1 VGKKYVYYFGDGK
14 AEGTSNMKELLGG
27 KGAGLAE
34 MTNLGISVPPGFTIS
49 TEACVEYYKLGKKYP
64 PGMWEAALQALKRV
78 ERCMG
83 MGFGDPERPLLVS
96 VRSGAR
102 ASMPGMMDTVLNVG
116 LTTKTVEGLAAKTRN
131 DRFAQ
136 DSYRRFVS
144 MFGSI
149 VMGVPREH
157 FEAILKHKKAEVGVA
172 HETHLDARHLRELVA
187 SFKALVKEETK
198 KDFPDEPLDQLQMA
212 INAVFSSWFGA
223 RAITYR
229 RLYGIPDSWGTAV
242 NVVAMVFGNMGE
254 TSGTGVAFTRS
265 PSTGDKAFFG
275 ECLMNA
281 QGEDVVAGIRTP
293 LPVSALAK
301 NVPEAYKELEHT
313 YKKLEKHYRDMLD
326 LEFTIQE
333 GKLYML
339 QTRVGKR
346 TGIAAVKI
354 AADMVKEGL
363 ISKEEA
369 VQRISPDQLAQYLYP
384 IFDAKEE
391 SKANPL
397 GKGLPAGPGA
407 AAGKIALTPD
417 RAVDMKAAGTR
428 VVLVRQETSPDDI
441 HGMNAAAGFL
451 TARGGMTCVGG
462 ETRILTD
469 RGMLSAEEAFALLE
483 NRHCLRILSFDSRL
497 LRPVWREIVAAGR
510 RHADTVTVALSQTGR
525 AGQNL
530 IQLTAD
536 HKMFTIQNRKL
547 SKKRLDAVLADEDF
561 VTILDH
567 IPPLGETGTSSDLA
581 YVAGA
586 ILSDGY
592 ICLKKTKGSITFVQ
606 KATQEKAA
614 FIRAVEQSFERVFG
628 LPFSYVRNRRTSGIL
643 KGRRITGEAQDRICF
658 YRGPA
663 QRLAEIRDHFGAWVM
678 KLDRTGLLH
687 LLAGYV
693 DGDGCYAEESSGVR
707 LQIVVSQHKRNLVE
721 GLALACLRLGMV
733 PQITANRNAY
743 LIQIAEQVDHI
754 LAFTHR
760 VKAEIPA
767 RLYESKCLAIRGLFD
782 DIVDHVNFMGRVRE
796 AIKRNLMFGVQKIRR
811 DILPLCPPTAFREVQ
826 ELLDAPVRSYRAVK
840 IGGVQATLVY
850 NFEVDATEEMDK
862 NFVVFSSRLTPVLV
876 SNSHA
881 AVVARQMGK
890 VCVAG
895 CESVEV
901 IDNQT
906 VKIGAK
912 TFREGDF
919 LSING
924 STGNVYEGDI
934 PVVES
939 EIIQVIQGK
948 LDPKKS
954 DKYQRF
960 ATILSWADSFRKLHV
975 RANADIPEQAKIA
988 RGFGAEGIGLC
999 RTEHMFFAEDR
1010 IPMMQKMILARTKE
1024 EREKYLDQLL
1034 PLQRQD
1040 FIGLYREMQGY
1051 PVTIRLLDPPLH
1063 EFLPKREE
1071 LMVEIAQLEL
1081 TGSDGAKLE
1090 EKRRLLARVE
1100 EVHEFNPMLG
1110 LRGCRLGITMPE
1122 ITRMQARAIMEAA
1135 CELAKEGKKIV
1146 PEIMIPLV
1154 GMVSEMKAQK
1164 DLVREAAQ
1172 ETMKRCNVKLSY
1184 LVGTMIELP
1193 RAAVTADRIAE
1204 EAEFFSFGTND
1215 LTQTTFGFSRDD
1227 AAKFIDYYKTVN
1239 IMESDPF
1246 AVLDREGVGALMR
1259 QAIVGGRKTRE
1270 GIKLGICGEHGGD
1283 PNSVE
1288 FCHNLGM
1295 DYVSCSPFRVPIA
1308 RLAAA
1313 HGALAEADAKK
1324 AAKSTSPARAKSAPS
1339 AAARRRPRVARKKR

>member
-1 VGKKYVYYFGDGK
+1 MAKKYVYYFGDGV

-49 TEACVEYYKLGKKYP
+49 TEACVEYYKNGKQYP
-64 PGMWEAALQALKRV
+64 PGMWDAALKSLKRV
-78 ERCMG
+78 ERSMG

-144 MFGSI
+144 MYGSI

-157 FEAILKHKKAEVGVA
+157 FEAILKHKKAEVGVT
-172 HETHLDARHLRELVA
+172 HETHLDARHLRELVS
-187 SFKALVKEETK
+187 SFKALIKEETK
-198 KDFPDEPLDQLQMA
+198 KEFPDEPLEQLRLA
-212 INAVFSSWFGA
+212 VNAVFSSWFGA
-223 RAITYR
+223 RAVTYR
-229 RLYGIPDSWGTAV
+229 RLYGIPDSWGTAI

-254 TSGTGVAFTRS
+254 TSGTGVAFTRD
-265 PSTGDKAFFG
+265 PATGDKNFFG

-313 YKKLEKHYRDMLD
+313 YKRLERHYRDMLD

-354 AADMVKEGL
+354 AVDMVREGL
-363 ISKEEA
+363 ISKREA
-369 VQRISPDQLAQYLYP
+369 VQRIGPEQLSQYLYP
-384 IFDAKEE
+384 IFDMKEE
-391 SKANPL
+391 SKSNPL

-417 RAVDMKAAGTR
+417 RAVTMKAAGTR

-451 TARGGMTCVGG
+451 TARGGMT
-462 ETRILTD
+462 
-469 RGMLSAEEAFALLE
+469 
-483 NRHCLRILSFDSRL
+483 
-497 LRPVWREIVAAGR
+497 
-510 RHADTVTVALSQTGR
+510 
-525 AGQNL
+525 
-530 IQLTAD
+530 
-536 HKMFTIQNRKL
+536 
-547 SKKRLDAVLADEDF
+547 
-561 VTILDH
+561 
-567 IPPLGETGTSSDLA
+567 
-581 YVAGA
+581 
-586 ILSDGY
+586 
-592 ICLKKTKGSITFVQ
+592 
-606 KATQEKAA
+606 
-614 FIRAVEQSFERVFG
+614 
-628 LPFSYVRNRRTSGIL
+628 
-643 KGRRITGEAQDRICF
+643 
-658 YRGPA
+658 
-663 QRLAEIRDHFGAWVM
+663 
-678 KLDRTGLLH
+678 
-687 LLAGYV
+687 
-693 DGDGCYAEESSGVR
+693 
-707 LQIVVSQHKRNLVE
+707 
-721 GLALACLRLGMV
+721 
-733 PQITANRNAY
+733 
-743 LIQIAEQVDHI
+743 
-754 LAFTHR
+754 
-760 VKAEIPA
+760 
-767 RLYESKCLAIRGLFD
+767 
-782 DIVDHVNFMGRVRE
+782 
-796 AIKRNLMFGVQKIRR
+796 
-811 DILPLCPPTAFREVQ
+811 
-826 ELLDAPVRSYRAVK
+826 
-840 IGGVQATLVY
+840 
-850 NFEVDATEEMDK
+850 
-862 NFVVFSSRLTPVLV
+862 
-876 SNSHA
+876 SHA

-901 IDNQT
+901 LDAQS
-906 VKIGAK
+906 VRIGAK
-912 TFREGDF
+912 VFREGDY

-924 STGNVYEGDI
+924 STGNVYEGDL

-948 LDPKKS
+948 LDGKKS

-960 ATILSWADSFRKLHV
+960 AMILSWADRVRTLRV
-975 RANADIPEQAKIA
+975 RANADVPDQAKIA

-1010 IPMMQKMILARTKE
+1010 ITIMQKMILARTKE
-1024 EREKYLDQLL
+1024 EREKFLDQLL
-1034 PLQRQD
+1034 PLQKKD
-1040 FIGLYREMQGY
+1040 FIGLYREMAGF

-1081 TGSDGAKLE
+1081 TGRDAARLE

-1100 EVHEFNPMLG
+1100 ELHEFNPMLG

-1164 DLVREAAQ
+1164 DLIREVAQ
-1172 ETMKRCNVKLSY
+1172 ETMKRYNVKFSY

-1193 RAAVTADRIAE
+1193 RAAVTADRIAT

-1227 AAKFIDYYKTVN
+1227 AAKFIDFYRTAS
-1239 IMESDPF
+1239 IMEADPF

-1259 QAIVGGRKTRE
+1259 QAIDGGRKARP

-1283 PNSVE
+1283 PSSVE
-1288 FCHNLGM
+1288 FCHELGL
-1295 DYVSCSPFRVPIA
+1295 DYVSCSPYRIPIA

-1313 HGALAEADAKK
+1313 HGALAEAGSSGSLPTRKVSGSRAKAKK
-1324 AAKSTSPARAKSAPS
+1324 TTKTKSAQQ
-1339 AAARRRPRVARKKR
+1339 PRSRSRITRKTR

>member
-1 VGKKYVYYFGDGK
+1 MAKKYVYYFGDGN

-64 PGMWEAALQALKRV
+64 PGMWEASLQALKRV
-78 ERCMG
+78 ERSMG
-83 MGFGDPERPLLVS
+83 LGFGDPERPLLVS

-157 FEAILKHKKAEVGVA
+157 FEAILKHKKTEVGVT

-187 SFKALVKEETK
+187 SFKGLIKEETK
-198 KDFPDEPLDQLQMA
+198 KDFPDEPLEQLRMA
-212 INAVFSSWFGA
+212 ISAVFSSWFGA

-265 PSTGDKAFFG
+265 PSSGDKAFFG

-301 NVPEAYKELEHT
+301 NVPEAYKDLEQT

-354 AADMVKEGL
+354 AVDMVKEGA

-369 VQRISPDQLAQYLYP
+369 VLRIGPDQLAQYLYP
-384 IFDAKEE
+384 IFDTKEE
-391 SKANPL
+391 SKVNPL

-407 AAGKIALTPD
+407 AAGKIALTAD
-417 RAVDMKAAGTR
+417 RAVDMKAAGSR

-441 HGMNAAAGFL
+441 HGMNAADGFL
-451 TARGGMTCVGG
+451 TARGGMT
-462 ETRILTD
+462 
-469 RGMLSAEEAFALLE
+469 
-483 NRHCLRILSFDSRL
+483 
-497 LRPVWREIVAAGR
+497 
-510 RHADTVTVALSQTGR
+510 
-525 AGQNL
+525 
-530 IQLTAD
+530 
-536 HKMFTIQNRKL
+536 
-547 SKKRLDAVLADEDF
+547 
-561 VTILDH
+561 
-567 IPPLGETGTSSDLA
+567 
-581 YVAGA
+581 
-586 ILSDGY
+586 
-592 ICLKKTKGSITFVQ
+592 
-606 KATQEKAA
+606 
-614 FIRAVEQSFERVFG
+614 
-628 LPFSYVRNRRTSGIL
+628 
-643 KGRRITGEAQDRICF
+643 
-658 YRGPA
+658 
-663 QRLAEIRDHFGAWVM
+663 
-678 KLDRTGLLH
+678 
-687 LLAGYV
+687 
-693 DGDGCYAEESSGVR
+693 
-707 LQIVVSQHKRNLVE
+707 
-721 GLALACLRLGMV
+721 
-733 PQITANRNAY
+733 
-743 LIQIAEQVDHI
+743 
-754 LAFTHR
+754 
-760 VKAEIPA
+760 
-767 RLYESKCLAIRGLFD
+767 
-782 DIVDHVNFMGRVRE
+782 
-796 AIKRNLMFGVQKIRR
+796 
-811 DILPLCPPTAFREVQ
+811 
-826 ELLDAPVRSYRAVK
+826 
-840 IGGVQATLVY
+840 
-850 NFEVDATEEMDK
+850 
-862 NFVVFSSRLTPVLV
+862 
-876 SNSHA
+876 SHA

-895 CESVEV
+895 CDSVEV
-901 IDNQT
+901 LDSQS

-912 TFREGDF
+912 TFREGDY
-919 LSING
+919 LSVNG

-960 ATILSWADSFRKLHV
+960 ATILSWADSVRKLRV
-975 RANADIPEQAKIA
+975 RANADVPEQAKIA

-1010 IPMMQKMILARTKE
+1010 IPIMQKMILARTKE

-1034 PLQRQD
+1034 PLQKED
-1040 FIGLYREMQGY
+1040 FIGLYRQMEGF

-1071 LMVEIAQLEL
+1071 LMVEIARLEL
-1081 TGSDGAKLE
+1081 TSHDSGMLE

-1100 EVHEFNPMLG
+1100 ELHEFNPMLG

-1122 ITRMQARAIMEAA
+1122 ITRMQARAVVEAA

-1154 GMVSEMKAQK
+1154 GMVSEMKSQK
-1164 DLVREAAQ
+1164 DLVREVAQ
-1172 ETMKRCNVKLSY
+1172 ETMKRHNVKLSY
-1184 LVGTMIELP
+1184 LIGTMIELP

-1227 AAKFIDYYKTVN
+1227 AAKFIDHYKTAN
-1239 IMESDPF
+1239 LMDSDPF

-1259 QAIVGGRKTRE
+1259 QAIAGGQKTRP

-1283 PNSVE
+1283 PSSVE
-1288 FCHNLGM
+1288 FCHQLGL
-1295 DYVSCSPFRVPIA
+1295 DYVSCSPYRVAIA

-1313 HGALAEADAKK
+1313 HAALAEAEAKK
-1324 AAKSTSPARAKSAPS
+1324 GAK
-1339 AAARRRPRVARKKR
+1339 AAASARTVRRRSPKSRKKR

>member
-1 VGKKYVYYFGDGK
+1 VAKKYVYYFGDGK

-64 PGMWEAALQALKRV
+64 AGMWEASLQALKRI
-78 ERCMG
+78 ERSMG

-187 SFKALVKEETK
+187 SFKGLVKEETK
-198 KDFPDEPLDQLQMA
+198 KDFPDEPLDQLRMA
-212 INAVFSSWFGA
+212 ISAVFSSWFGA

-265 PSTGDKAFFG
+265 PSSGDKTFFG

-293 LPVSALAK
+293 LPVNALAK
-301 NVPEAYKELEHT
+301 NVPEAYKELEQT

-354 AADMVKEGL
+354 AVDMVKEGA

-369 VQRISPDQLAQYLYP
+369 VQRIGPDQLAQYLYP
-384 IFDAKEE
+384 IFDTKEE
-391 SKANPL
+391 SKVNPL

-407 AAGKIALTPD
+407 AAGKIALSPD
-417 RAVDMKAAGTR
+417 RAVDMKAAGSR

-451 TARGGMTCVGG
+451 TARGGMT
-462 ETRILTD
+462 
-469 RGMLSAEEAFALLE
+469 
-483 NRHCLRILSFDSRL
+483 
-497 LRPVWREIVAAGR
+497 
-510 RHADTVTVALSQTGR
+510 
-525 AGQNL
+525 
-530 IQLTAD
+530 
-536 HKMFTIQNRKL
+536 
-547 SKKRLDAVLADEDF
+547 
-561 VTILDH
+561 
-567 IPPLGETGTSSDLA
+567 
-581 YVAGA
+581 
-586 ILSDGY
+586 
-592 ICLKKTKGSITFVQ
+592 
-606 KATQEKAA
+606 
-614 FIRAVEQSFERVFG
+614 
-628 LPFSYVRNRRTSGIL
+628 
-643 KGRRITGEAQDRICF
+643 
-658 YRGPA
+658 
-663 QRLAEIRDHFGAWVM
+663 
-678 KLDRTGLLH
+678 
-687 LLAGYV
+687 
-693 DGDGCYAEESSGVR
+693 
-707 LQIVVSQHKRNLVE
+707 
-721 GLALACLRLGMV
+721 
-733 PQITANRNAY
+733 
-743 LIQIAEQVDHI
+743 
-754 LAFTHR
+754 
-760 VKAEIPA
+760 
-767 RLYESKCLAIRGLFD
+767 
-782 DIVDHVNFMGRVRE
+782 
-796 AIKRNLMFGVQKIRR
+796 
-811 DILPLCPPTAFREVQ
+811 
-826 ELLDAPVRSYRAVK
+826 
-840 IGGVQATLVY
+840 
-850 NFEVDATEEMDK
+850 
-862 NFVVFSSRLTPVLV
+862 
-876 SNSHA
+876 SHA

-895 CESVEV
+895 CDSVEV
-901 IDNQT
+901 LDSQT

-912 TFREGDF
+912 TFREGDY

-939 EIIQVIQGK
+939 EIIQVIQRK

-954 DKYQRF
+954 EKYQRF
-960 ATILSWADSFRKLHV
+960 ATILSWADNIRKLRV
-975 RANADIPEQAKIA
+975 RANADVPEQAKIA

-1010 IPMMQKMILARTKE
+1010 IPIMQKMILARTKE

-1034 PLQRQD
+1034 PLQKQD
-1040 FIGLYREMQGY
+1040 FIGLYREMQGF

-1071 LMVEIAQLEL
+1071 LMVEIARLEL
-1081 TGSDGAKLE
+1081 TGSDSAKLE

-1100 EVHEFNPMLG
+1100 ELHEFNPMLG

-1122 ITRMQARAIMEAA
+1122 ITRMQARAVMEAA

-1154 GMVSEMKAQK
+1154 GMVSEMKSQE
-1164 DLVREAAQ
+1164 DLVREVAQ
-1172 ETMKRCNVKLSY
+1172 ETMKRNNVKLSY
-1184 LVGTMIELP
+1184 LIGTMIELP

-1227 AAKFIDYYKTVN
+1227 AAKFIDHYKTAN
-1239 IMESDPF
+1239 LMDSDPF
-1246 AVLDREGVGALMR
+1246 AVLDREGVGALMK
-1259 QAIVGGRKTRE
+1259 QAISGGRKTRP

-1283 PNSVE
+1283 PSSVE
-1288 FCHNLGM
+1288 FCHELGL
-1295 DYVSCSPFRVPIA
+1295 DYVSCSPYRVAIA

-1313 HGALAEADAKK
+1313 HAALAETKAREGAKPP
-1324 AAKSTSPARAKSAPS
+1324 APARRGGRSRTGRK
-1339 AAARRRPRVARKKR
+1339 RR

>member
-1 VGKKYVYYFGDGK
+1 MAKKYVYYFGDGK
-14 AEGTSNMKELLGG
+14 ADGTSHMKELLGG

-64 PGMWEAALQALKRV
+64 PGMWEASLQALKRV
-78 ERCMG
+78 ERSMG
-83 MGFGDPERPLLVS
+83 MGFGDAERPLLVS

-157 FEAILKHKKAEVGVA
+157 FEAILKHKKAEVGA
-172 HETHLDARHLRELVA
+172 THDTHLDARHLRELVA

-198 KDFPDEPLDQLQMA
+198 KEFPDEPLEQLRMA

-265 PSTGDKAFFG
+265 PSSGDKTFFG

-293 LPVSALAK
+293 LPVTALAK
-301 NVPEAYKELEHT
+301 NVPEAYKELEQT

-354 AADMVKEGL
+354 AVDMVKEGA

-369 VQRISPDQLAQYLYP
+369 VQRIGPDQLAQYLYP
-384 IFDAKEE
+384 IFDTKEE
-391 SKANPL
+391 SKVNPL

-407 AAGKIALTPD
+407 AAGKIALSPD
-417 RAVDMKAAGTR
+417 RAVDMKAAGSR

-441 HGMNAAAGFL
+441 HGMNAASGFL
-451 TARGGMTCVGG
+451 TARGGMT
-462 ETRILTD
+462 
-469 RGMLSAEEAFALLE
+469 
-483 NRHCLRILSFDSRL
+483 
-497 LRPVWREIVAAGR
+497 
-510 RHADTVTVALSQTGR
+510 
-525 AGQNL
+525 
-530 IQLTAD
+530 
-536 HKMFTIQNRKL
+536 
-547 SKKRLDAVLADEDF
+547 
-561 VTILDH
+561 
-567 IPPLGETGTSSDLA
+567 
-581 YVAGA
+581 
-586 ILSDGY
+586 
-592 ICLKKTKGSITFVQ
+592 
-606 KATQEKAA
+606 
-614 FIRAVEQSFERVFG
+614 
-628 LPFSYVRNRRTSGIL
+628 
-643 KGRRITGEAQDRICF
+643 
-658 YRGPA
+658 
-663 QRLAEIRDHFGAWVM
+663 
-678 KLDRTGLLH
+678 
-687 LLAGYV
+687 
-693 DGDGCYAEESSGVR
+693 
-707 LQIVVSQHKRNLVE
+707 
-721 GLALACLRLGMV
+721 
-733 PQITANRNAY
+733 
-743 LIQIAEQVDHI
+743 
-754 LAFTHR
+754 
-760 VKAEIPA
+760 
-767 RLYESKCLAIRGLFD
+767 
-782 DIVDHVNFMGRVRE
+782 
-796 AIKRNLMFGVQKIRR
+796 
-811 DILPLCPPTAFREVQ
+811 
-826 ELLDAPVRSYRAVK
+826 
-840 IGGVQATLVY
+840 
-850 NFEVDATEEMDK
+850 
-862 NFVVFSSRLTPVLV
+862 
-876 SNSHA
+876 SHA

-895 CESVEV
+895 CESVDV
-901 IDNQT
+901 LDSQT

-912 TFREGDF
+912 TFREGEY

-954 DKYQRF
+954 EKYQRF
-960 ATILSWADSFRKLHV
+960 ATILSWADQVRKLRV
-975 RANADIPEQAKIA
+975 RANADVPEQAKIA

-1010 IPMMQKMILARTKE
+1010 IPIMQKMILARTTE

-1034 PLQRQD
+1034 PLQKQD
-1040 FIGLYREMQGY
+1040 FIGLYREMEGF

-1071 LMVEIAQLEL
+1071 LMVEIARLEL
-1081 TGSDGAKLE
+1081 TGADGAKLE

-1100 EVHEFNPMLG
+1100 ELHEFNPMLG

-1154 GMVSEMKAQK
+1154 GMVSEMKSQK
-1164 DLVREAAQ
+1164 ELVREVAQ
-1172 ETMKRCNVKLSY
+1172 ETMKRHNLKLSY
-1184 LVGTMIELP
+1184 LIGTMIELP
-1193 RAAVTADRIAE
+1193 RAAVTADGIAE

-1227 AAKFIDYYKTVN
+1227 AAKFIDHYKTAN
-1239 IMESDPF
+1239 LMEADPF
-1246 AVLDREGVGALMR
+1246 AVLDRQGVGALMR
-1259 QAIVGGRKTRE
+1259 QAITGGRKTRP

-1288 FCHNLGM
+1288 FCHQLGL
-1295 DYVSCSPFRVPIA
+1295 DYVSCSPYRVAIA

-1313 HGALAEADAKK
+1313 HAALAGAEAKK
-1324 AAKSTSPARAKSAPS
+1324 GPKPS
-1339 AAARRRPRVARKKR
+1339 ASTASGRRGSRSARRKR

>member
-1 VGKKYVYYFGDGK
+1 
-14 AEGTSNMKELLGG
+14 
-27 KGAGLAE
+27 
-34 MTNLGISVPPGFTIS
+34 
-49 TEACVEYYKLGKKYP
+49 
-64 PGMWEAALQALKRV
+64 
-78 ERCMG
+78 
-83 MGFGDPERPLLVS
+83 
-96 VRSGAR
+96 
-102 ASMPGMMDTVLNVG
+102 

-157 FEAILKHKKAEVGVA
+157 FEAILKHKKTEVGVT

-198 KDFPDEPLDQLQMA
+198 KDFPDEPLEQLRMA

-265 PSTGDKAFFG
+265 PSSGDKAFFG

-301 NVPEAYKELEHT
+301 NVPDAYKDLEQT

-354 AADMVKEGL
+354 AVDMVKEGA

-369 VQRISPDQLAQYLYP
+369 VLRIGPDQLAQYLYP
-384 IFDAKEE
+384 IFDTKEE
-391 SKANPL
+391 SKVNPL

-417 RAVDMKAAGTR
+417 RAVDMKAAGSR

-441 HGMNAAAGFL
+441 HGMNAADGFL
-451 TARGGMTCVGG
+451 TARGGMT
-462 ETRILTD
+462 
-469 RGMLSAEEAFALLE
+469 
-483 NRHCLRILSFDSRL
+483 
-497 LRPVWREIVAAGR
+497 
-510 RHADTVTVALSQTGR
+510 
-525 AGQNL
+525 
-530 IQLTAD
+530 
-536 HKMFTIQNRKL
+536 
-547 SKKRLDAVLADEDF
+547 
-561 VTILDH
+561 
-567 IPPLGETGTSSDLA
+567 
-581 YVAGA
+581 
-586 ILSDGY
+586 
-592 ICLKKTKGSITFVQ
+592 
-606 KATQEKAA
+606 
-614 FIRAVEQSFERVFG
+614 
-628 LPFSYVRNRRTSGIL
+628 
-643 KGRRITGEAQDRICF
+643 
-658 YRGPA
+658 
-663 QRLAEIRDHFGAWVM
+663 
-678 KLDRTGLLH
+678 
-687 LLAGYV
+687 
-693 DGDGCYAEESSGVR
+693 
-707 LQIVVSQHKRNLVE
+707 
-721 GLALACLRLGMV
+721 
-733 PQITANRNAY
+733 
-743 LIQIAEQVDHI
+743 
-754 LAFTHR
+754 
-760 VKAEIPA
+760 
-767 RLYESKCLAIRGLFD
+767 
-782 DIVDHVNFMGRVRE
+782 
-796 AIKRNLMFGVQKIRR
+796 
-811 DILPLCPPTAFREVQ
+811 
-826 ELLDAPVRSYRAVK
+826 
-840 IGGVQATLVY
+840 
-850 NFEVDATEEMDK
+850 
-862 NFVVFSSRLTPVLV
+862 
-876 SNSHA
+876 SHA

-901 IDNQT
+901 LDSQT

-912 TFREGDF
+912 TFREGDY
-919 LSING
+919 LSVNG

-960 ATILSWADSFRKLHV
+960 ATILSWADSVRKLRV
-975 RANADIPEQAKIA
+975 RANADVPEQAKIA

-1010 IPMMQKMILARTKE
+1010 IPIMQKMILARTKE

-1034 PLQRQD
+1034 PLQKQD
-1040 FIGLYREMQGY
+1040 FIGLYREMEGF

-1071 LMVEIAQLEL
+1071 LMVEIARMEL
-1081 TGSDGAKLE
+1081 TGTDSATLE

-1100 EVHEFNPMLG
+1100 ELHEFNPMLG

-1122 ITRMQARAIMEAA
+1122 ITRMQARAVVEAA

-1154 GMVSEMKAQK
+1154 GMVSEMKSQK
-1164 DLVREAAQ
+1164 DLVREVAQ
-1172 ETMKRCNVKLSY
+1172 ETMKRHNVKLSY
-1184 LVGTMIELP
+1184 LIGTMIELP

-1227 AAKFIDYYKTVN
+1227 AAKFIDQYKTAN
-1239 IMESDPF
+1239 LLDSDPF

-1259 QAIVGGRKTRE
+1259 QAIAGGRKTRP

-1283 PNSVE
+1283 PSSVE
-1288 FCHNLGM
+1288 FCHQLGL
-1295 DYVSCSPFRVPIA
+1295 DYVSCSPYRVAIA

-1313 HGALAEADAKK
+1313 HAALAEAEAKK
-1324 AAKSTSPARAKSAPS
+1324 GAK
-1339 AAARRRPRVARKKR
+1339 AAASARTLRRRSPKSRSKR